1 MPSQRQLNRLLKLIA
16 DEYAKEGYDLSHMK
30 AVFSKSPRFN
40 NGKPTPRSFMDP
52 DRYGGSWA
60 SNNTV
65 YINPNREAVLKSYGL
80 QDADPEEFSRAI
92 MAHELAHEIYNRQAT
107 EAAKEAIRKAIKDEK
122 FTTVYLESG
131 IPAHKMDSEAF
142 AEYMSNKV
150 KNRMPD
156 KAKLEASLDYSGS
169 FDDVKAVFDSLPDA
183 QKKRVSPMHWR
194 DWVDSPFTEI
204 REVAPGQEG
213 FIEVYPKDYRHAEKG
228 IGRIA
233 IAVKPE
239 AQGKGVGANMLAKV
253 IDKARR
259 QRFKKLLYR
268 VAKDNEASKALV
280 RKFKSKPDR
289 EGKSWEEYDLLNNND
304 R

>member
-169 FDDVKAVFDSLPDA
+169 YNDVKRIYDALPEE
-183 QKKRVSPMHWR
+183 QKRLVAP
-194 DWVDSPFTEI
+194 DGNFIDSPFTII
-204 REVAPGQEG
+204 RELDKDKKG
-213 FIEVYPKDYRHAEKG
+213 FIEVYPTDFNNVANGEG
-228 IGRIA
+228 GL
-233 IAVKPE
+233 AVAVLPE
-239 AQGKGVGANMLAKV
+239 AQGTGVGTELLAKV
-253 IDKARR
+253 IDKAKR
-259 QRFKKLLYR
+259 QRFKRLLYR
-268 VAKDNEASKALV
+268 VRKDNEKSLALV
-280 RKFKSKPDR
+280 HKFKKRPTWNR
-289 EGKSWEEYDLLNNND
+289 KYTEIYDLMK
-304 R
+304 RS